1 MAKLKSDYISWTLQ
15 LKADGVQKEIHK
27 ITEANQELKESNKSL
42 RKEMRDLEKQGKAG
56 TAEYKNLSESIN

>member
-1 MAKLKSDYISWTLQ
+1 MAKIKPDYISWTLQ

-42 RKEMRDLEKQGKAG
+42 RKEMRDLVNGLQKLEKDLGV
-56 TAEYKNLSESIN
+56 

>member
-1 MAKLKSDYISWTLQ
+1 MAKIKTDYISWTLQ

-42 RKEMRDLEKQGKAG
+42 RKEMRDLVNGLQKLEKDLGV
-56 TAEYKNLSESIN
+56 